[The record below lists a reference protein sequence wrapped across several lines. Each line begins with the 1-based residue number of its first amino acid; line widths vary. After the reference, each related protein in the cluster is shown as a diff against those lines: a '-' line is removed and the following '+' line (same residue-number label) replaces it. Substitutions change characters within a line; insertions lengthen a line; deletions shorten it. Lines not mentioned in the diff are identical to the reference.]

1 MTATASR
8 RIALLF
14 AGLAALAT
22 LGVRAITRQ
31 DPAPAAVTSVQY
43 RLLVAP
49 GGDPSSIRVD
59 VDQAERLEIDAAGNL
74 LIRIGTALVHHAK
87 PRAYQDINGI
97 HRDVGT
103 RFEFAPNGDLRVGL
117 DEYDRTRPLTIAP
130 LF

>member
-1 MTATASR
+1 MTANASR
-8 RIALLF
+8 RVALIVTGF
-14 AGLAALAT
+14 AALAT
-22 LGVRAITRQ
+22 LGVWAITTQ
-31 DPAPAAVTSVQY
+31 DPPPAAVKPVQY

-59 VDQAERLEIDAAGNL
+59 VVQAERLEIDAAGNL
-74 LIRIGTALVHHAK
+74 LIRVGTALMHHTK

-97 HRDVGT
+97 RRDVGT

-117 DEYDRTRPLTIAP
+117 DDYDRTRPLTIAP